1 MFLDQEKLNQVLLSI
16 AEFAAEHLQ
25 RSKANHAVHI
35 HVARQCHEIL
45 ERRKH

>member
-1 MFLDQEKLNQVLLSI
+1 MFLDQEKPNQIFLST
-16 AEFAAEHLQ
+16 AELTAEHLQ
-25 RSKANHAVHI
+25 RSKENHAVHI